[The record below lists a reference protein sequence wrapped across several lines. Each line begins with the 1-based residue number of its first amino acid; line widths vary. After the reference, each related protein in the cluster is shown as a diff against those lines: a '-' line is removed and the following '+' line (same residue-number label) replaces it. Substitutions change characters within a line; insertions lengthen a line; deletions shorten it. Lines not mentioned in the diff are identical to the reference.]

1 MKNKFLSL
9 LFFIFSTAVF
19 SQDIIVS
26 FTELSIKKALK
37 TGQFEIGV
45 DNTETI
51 RELTVPA
58 KTPLGV
64 IKYFKGQGYDV
75 EIKLGMRSAGL
86 GGSGYGVTVWNLFC
100 TKKEE

>member
-1 MKNKFLSL
+1 M
-9 LFFIFSTAVF
+9 
-19 SQDIIVS
+19 IVS

-64 IKYFKGQGYDV
+64 IKYFEEQGYDV
-75 EIKLGMRSAGL
+75 EVELGMRSASL
-86 GGSGYGVTVWNLFC
+86 GDSGYGVTAWYLFC